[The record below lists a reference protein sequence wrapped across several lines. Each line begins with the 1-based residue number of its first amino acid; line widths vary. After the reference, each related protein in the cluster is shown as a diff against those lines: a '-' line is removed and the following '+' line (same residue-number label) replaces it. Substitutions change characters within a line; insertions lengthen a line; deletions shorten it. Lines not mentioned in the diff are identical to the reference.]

1 MVLLIFVAF
10 ILLCLGVD
18 AIVQLRKQKKGVVQE
33 VAYSFP
39 GFFSENTIVVPKG
52 LYFDKTHTWA
62 FMDKDGMVKIGIDD
76 FFPHVTGLLT
86 NIKMKNSGETIK
98 KNEVFLS
105 IIRNGKQL
113 NIKAP
118 VSGII
123 KAQNKALLTKTSLIN
138 SFPYSDG
145 WVYMIEPTNWVREIQ
160 FLFIAEKFS
169 IWLNT
174 EFTRLKDFFS
184 VMQKTNETRYAQVVL
199 QDGGELKEGIL
210 MDLRSEAWEDFQTHF
225 IDTVK

>member
-18 AIVQLRKQKKGVVQE
+18 AIVQFRKQKKGVVQE

-62 FMDKDGMVKIGIDD
+62 FMEKDGMVKIGIDD

-123 KAQNKALLTKTSLIN
+123 KAQNKALLTNTSLIN

-160 FLFIAEKFS
+160 FLFIAENFK
-169 IWLNT
+169 IWLRN
-174 EFTRLKDFFS
+174 EFIRLKDFLA
-184 VMQKTNETRYAQVVL
+184 VMQKTNETRYAHVVL

-210 MDLRSEAWEDFQTHF
+210 MDLRSEVWEDFQTHF

>member
-18 AIVQLRKQKKGVVQE
+18 AIVQFRKQKKGIVQE
-33 VAYSFP
+33 VAYTFP
-39 GFFSENTIVVPKG
+39 DFFSENTIVVPKG

-86 NIKMKNSGETIK
+86 GIKMKNSGETIK
-98 KNEVFLS
+98 KNEVFVS

-123 KAQNKALLTKTSLIN
+123 KTQNKALLTNTSLIN

-174 EFTRLKDFFS
+174 
-184 VMQKTNETRYAQVVL
+184 
-199 QDGGELKEGIL
+199 
-210 MDLRSEAWEDFQTHF
+210 
-225 IDTVK
+225 

>member
-123 KAQNKALLTKTSLIN
+123 KAQNKALLTNTSLIN

>member
-10 ILLCLGVD
+10 VLLCLGVD
-18 AIVQLRKQKKGVVQE
+18 AIVQFRRHKKAVVQE
-33 VAYSFP
+33 VAYAFP
-39 GFFSENTIVVPKG
+39 NFFSENTIVVPKG

-86 NIKMKNSGETIK
+86 GIKMKNSGETIK

-118 VSGII
+118 VSGVI
-123 KAQNKALLTKTSLIN
+123 KTQNKALLTNTSLIN

-145 WVYMIEPTNWVREIQ
+145 WVYVIEPTNWVREIQ

-169 IWLNT
+169 TWLNT
-174 EFTRLKDFFS
+174 EFTRLKDFLAVYS
-184 VMQKTNETRYAQVVL
+184 KVNTPEYAGVIL
-199 QDGGELKEGIL
+199 QDGGALKDGVLSNLDPEI
-210 MDLRSEAWEDFQTHF
+210 WEDFQTNF
-225 IDTVK
+225 INKFK

>member
-18 AIVQLRKQKKGVVQE
+18 AIVQFRKQKKGIVQE
-33 VAYSFP
+33 VAYTFP
-39 GFFSENTIVVPKG
+39 DFFSENTIVVPKG

-86 NIKMKNSGETIK
+86 GIKMKNSGETIK
-98 KNEVFLS
+98 KNEVFVS

-123 KAQNKALLTKTSLIN
+123 KTQNKALLTNTSLIN

>member
-18 AIVQLRKQKKGVVQE
+18 AIVQFRKQKKGVVQE

-123 KAQNKALLTKTSLIN
+123 KAQNKALLTNTSLIN

-160 FLFIAEKFS
+160 FLFIAENFK
-169 IWLNT
+169 IWLRN
-174 EFTRLKDFFS
+174 EFIRLKDFLA
-184 VMQKTNETRYAQVVL
+184 VMQKTNETRYAHVVL

>member
-18 AIVQLRKQKKGVVQE
+18 AIVQFRKQKKGVVQE

-52 LYFDKTHTWA
+52 LYFYKTHTWA

-123 KAQNKALLTKTSLIN
+123 KAQNKALLTNTSLIN
-138 SFPYSDG
+138 SFPYTDG

-160 FLFIAEKFS
+160 FLFIAENFK
-169 IWLNT
+169 IWLRN
-174 EFTRLKDFFS
+174 EFIRLKDFLA
-184 VMQKTNETRYAQVVL
+184 VMQKTNETRYAHVVL